1 MLAVLSCSTTTEA
14 LEKLIHAGADIN
26 IPIKARD
33 GRWLRAVDLAVQHH
47 NYKAEQ
53 LLRSSEQYVNT
64 NTILC
69 TSTAVV
75 NEERGI
81 AKCSICNV
89 IVKFPSRMSFL
100 EIDQKLTEEAAATTT
115 TNEQEDESIHT
126 NNAPTKKE
134 IFTSRIYLDLFLS
147 SCGYKE
153 MCKVEYH
160 GVNNMH
166 KLRKEISESWSIL
179 TAIQQACQDLQQ
191 PSDMSRTMI
200 IDLCSGKC
208 LTTTLLSILYP
219 RGKFLAVDKLRVQM
233 VPHNNTTTTNGS
245 SNRWYLCQD
254 IKKDVFVQYLKQ
266 FIQEHCGTDDT
277 NVDPQRVPILVG
289 MHLCGHLS
297 TRAIELFQHI
307 PSIGAL
313 ILCPCCLPSSKQR
326 NRTEEVVGENLYE
339 MWADS
344 LMKQTTEMVDNVA
357 TVRIYKDLEMNSNKN
372 CIIVAVRRK

>member
-1 MLAVLSCSTTTEA
+1 MFVLHCAKTSRKRHNTALHYAVSQNQQGFLINFLLSKGANSNIVNANGYTPVMLAVLSCSTTTEA

-134 IFTSRIYLDLFLS
+134 I
-147 SCGYKE
+147 
-153 MCKVEYH
+153 
-160 GVNNMH
+160 
-166 KLRKEISESWSIL
+166 
-179 TAIQQACQDLQQ
+179 
-191 PSDMSRTMI
+191 
-200 IDLCSGKC
+200 
-208 LTTTLLSILYP
+208 
-219 RGKFLAVDKLRVQM
+219 
-233 VPHNNTTTTNGS
+233 
-245 SNRWYLCQD
+245 
-254 IKKDVFVQYLKQ
+254 
-266 FIQEHCGTDDT
+266 
-277 NVDPQRVPILVG
+277 
-289 MHLCGHLS
+289 
-297 TRAIELFQHI
+297 
-307 PSIGAL
+307 
-313 ILCPCCLPSSKQR
+313 
-326 NRTEEVVGENLYE
+326 
-339 MWADS
+339 
-344 LMKQTTEMVDNVA
+344 
-357 TVRIYKDLEMNSNKN
+357 
-372 CIIVAVRRK
+372 